1 MTVISFPTVN
11 ASIIPADVTVQNSPH
26 KVLLVGQKLSAGTA
40 AAGALI
46 ENIGN
51 DGSENTLFGK
61 ASMLAEMVR
70 QFKKINNV
78 SRVDAIA
85 LDDVS
90 GGTAATG
97 TVVFTGTATANGTF
111 HVSVGSSLLYTFT
124 IPVASGDTPTV
135 IATATAA
142 AINANTSIPYTAT
155 SSTGTV
161 TIACRHKGTLGN
173 DTSLRVSGS
182 AASVTAATTAFSSG
196 ATDPTLTSVLNVTGE
211 ERYQTIVWPY
221 HASISTVTTNFLD
234 PRYNV
239 NNAIKDGVAVT
250 AKADTYDNHIT
261 ALNALNTQNLVYI
274 CNKSIG
280 VSAQRGSSMIEFNY
294 GIAAQFAAIRS
305 LRLTEGANIAQYVVG
320 NGSRDRFG
328 GIHISGKPYA
338 NTPMPYLPL
347 VPIGQGFS
355 DVELAALNN
364 AGGTVIGVNRTRTS
378 ALLGQAMTTYKT
390 DAAGSPDPT
399 YKYLNNVDVAV
410 AVREFFFNNI
420 KADFAQHRLTD
431 GDLIPNLAITNKEDI
446 KATFISYYAELASPN
461 YSLLR
466 AGENVLQAFKQ
477 SIDITLNLTL
487 GSITAYMIMP
497 IIVQARTFNIV
508 QQIAFDLN
516 N

>member
-40 AAGALI
+40 TAGALV

-97 TVVFTGTATANGTF
+97 TVVFTGTATASGTIL
-111 HVSVGSSLLYTFT
+111 VSIGSSLNYTFSV
-124 IPVASGDTPTV
+124 PVVSGNTPTV
-135 IATATAA
+135 LATALAA
-142 AINANTSIPYTAT
+142 LITANTAIPYTAA

-161 TIACRHKGTLGN
+161 TLTARHKGTLGN
-173 DTSLRVSGS
+173 DTSINVTGS
-182 AASVTAATTAFSSG
+182 AAGVTMSTTAFTGG
-196 ATDPTLTSVLNVTGE
+196 ATDPTLTGVFAVCGD

-221 HASISTVTTNFLD
+221 HGSISTVTTNFLD
-234 PRYNV
+234 GRYNV
-239 NNAIKDGVAVT
+239 NNAIKDGVAIT
-250 AKADTYDNHIT
+250 SKADTYANHIT
-261 ALNALNTQNLVYI
+261 GLNALNTQNLLYI
-274 CNKSIG
+274 CNRSIG
-280 VSAQRGSSMIEFNY
+280 VTTQRGSSMVEFDY
-294 GIAAQFAAIRS
+294 GVSAQFAAIRS
-305 LRLTEGANIAQYVVG
+305 LRLTEGANIARYVVG

-328 GIHISGKPYA
+328 GVHIAGKPYA
-338 NTPMPYLPL
+338 NTPMPFLPL
-347 VPIGQGFS
+347 VPIGLGFT
-355 DVELAALNN
+355 DIELAALNT

-378 ALLGQAMTTYKT
+378 ALIGQAVTTYKT
-390 DAAGSPDPT
+390 DVAGNPDPT

-410 AVREFFFNNI
+410 ATREFFFNNI

-431 GDLIPNLAITNKEDI
+431 GDLIPNIAITNKEDI
-446 KATFISYYAELASPN
+446 KATFISYYADLAGPA

-466 AGENVLQAFKQ
+466 AGEDVLQAFKS
-477 SIDITLNLTL
+477 SIDITLNLTV